1 LEKDTAGK
9 QMDRDRDTKG
19 QGCKW
24 TGTQTDRDRD
34 TAGQG

>member
-1 LEKDTAGK
+1 LEKDTTGI
-9 QMDRDRDTKG
+9 QTDRDRDTKG

-34 TAGQG
+34 TDGQG